1 MASELRVDQI
11 KYGASG
17 SSTPNITLN
26 NDNSTT
32 FNGAIDVNGMI
43 KQNGVEFSTLP
54 PQFATGDNTT
64 VGATLKSDG
73 TNAFWERIISFE
85 TAFTITRGYIAGG
98 YQNSTSW
105 RSVNRFVHATSTVTN
120 LGDIMTFSDAYT
132 SGSQSLAMKAYVFG
146 SGDFWDATSTNVVT
160 FSMVTDTNTG
170 LSGALAAGR
179 NRSTSMRREFRFTYV
194 YGAGSSGQLD
204 KFNHTTETSSLSTT
218 HPEGAVNN
226 PAAGYDEN
234 NGVSDKGQTVL
245 FPWATE
251 SFVTAAVACAGD
263 GTNKTISSRKGFSY
277 WNEGGGYSTTT
288 AMSRRTTST
297 MTTLT
302 ASVSKPASTG
312 EENFHTGMNEGYMN
326 GMYNGAQNNQGGRVN
341 YSTHSFTFDNAINTV
356 GTGGRASAAS
366 IEFGTVTAGYT
377 GK

>member
-11 KYGASG
+11 KYGSSG
-17 SSTPNITLN
+17 SSTPNINLN
-26 NDNSTT
+26 NDNSST
-32 FNGAIDVNGMI
+32 FNGDINVIGTI
-43 KQNGVEFSTLP
+43 KKNGVEFSSLP
-54 PQFATGDNTT
+54 PQIASGNGTT

-73 TNAFWERIISFE
+73 TNAFWELIIPFE

-98 YQNSTSW
+98 YQNSTAW

-120 LGDIMTFSDAYT
+120 LGDIITFSDAYT
-132 SGSQSLAMKAYVFG
+132 SGSQNLAMKAYVFG
-146 SGDFWDATSTNVVT
+146 AGDFWDGTSTNVVT

-170 LSGALAAGR
+170 LTGALALAR
-179 NRSTSMRREFRFTYV
+179 NRSTSMRREFRFTYIQGGG
-194 YGAGSSGQLD
+194 GAQLD
-204 KFNHTTETSSLSTT
+204 KFNHTTETSSLSTSN
-218 HPEGAVNN
+218 PEGNINN

-234 NGVSDKGQTVL
+234 NGVMDKGQTLL

-251 SFVTAAVACAGD
+251 SYVTSPSACAGD
-263 GTNKTISSRKGFSY
+263 GSNKTLSSRKGFSY
-277 WNEGGGYSTTT
+277 WNDGGGYATTT

-297 MTTLT
+297 MTTLST
-302 ASVSKPASTG
+302 VGKPGSTG

-326 GMYNGAQNNQGGRVN
+326 GMYNGAQNNQGGRIN
-341 YSTHSFTFDNAINTV
+341 YTTHSFTFDNAINTV
-356 GTGGRASAAS
+356 GTGGRASAAC